1 MESEQDAIRQQINL
15 LQQSLDDNDAKRLL
29 LSNVKNLDISSLK
42 KRQSQLEKIVD
53 TINKSDQEYETLSH
67 QYHDITSQLQ
77 QCQQQL
83 DVLDKANAQYMKTMS
98 EIEVHSNNDE
108 VYRII
113 AEATSSTK
121 GKPVIT
127 IRETVNRALNLTNQ
141 LLHVMYEDEIQ
152 LLKPMIDETEFTL
165 PFRCGINHSPDIR
178 YGSQS
183 ENTLLSLALSLS
195 LASSIT
201 PYNVYLID
209 EIDAYLDQAAKD
221 GFVQMLQEI
230 MVRLNSEQIFIISHS
245 VCADQYP
252 DYVQTINISE
262 RIKELK

>member
-1 MESEQDAIRQQINL
+1 
-15 LQQSLDDNDAKRLL
+15 
-29 LSNVKNLDISSLK
+29 
-42 KRQSQLEKIVD
+42 
-53 TINKSDQEYETLSH
+53 
-67 QYHDITSQLQ
+67 
-77 QCQQQL
+77 
-83 DVLDKANAQYMKTMS
+83 MKTVS
-98 EIEVHSNNDE
+98 EIDMHSSNDE
-108 VYRII
+108 LYRII

-127 IRETVNRALNLTNQ
+127 IRDTVNRALHLTNT

-152 LLKPMIDETEFTL
+152 LLKPTIDETEFSL
-165 PFRCGINHSPDIR
+165 PFRCGVHHSPDIR

-195 LASSIT
+195 LASSVT
-201 PYNVYLID
+201 PYNCYLID

-221 GFVQMLQEI
+221 GFVSMLQEI

-252 DYVQTINISE
+252 DYVQTVDISK
-262 RIKELK
+262 RIEELK